1 MKELI
6 NKKHMKELINK
17 FKKMDLTKR
26 IVIIF
31 ITISFSFIGVFSV
44 YNSNKQDTN
53 KTQITQTE
61 TKKKDTKKE
70 SKTEEKIEEKQDVK
84 EEVETKIENKQEIS
98 KIVVEENKVETQ
110 EPIKEE
116 VVKNNLINISLQVE
130 GVNEIIMSG
139 SISLEQDTTVYDAL
153 KNMASQKSISI
164 SSSGFG
170 SATYIKGINGLKEFD
185 YGPGSGW
192 MYKVNGISPNYGA
205 KAYKLKDGDNVVWY
219 YVTGE
224 E

>member
-1 MKELI
+1 MK
-6 NKKHMKELINK
+6 KLINK
-17 FKKMDLTKR
+17 FKNMDLTKR

-44 YNSNKQDTN
+44 YNSNKQEPD

-70 SKTEEKIEEKQDVK
+70 TKKEITTEDKQEEVVK
-84 EEVETKIENKQEIS
+84 ETKTEVETKKEIS
-98 KIVVEENKVETQ
+98 KEVVEENKVVSQ

-116 VVKNNLINISLQVE
+116 VVENNLINITLQVE

-139 SISLEQDTTVYDAL
+139 SISVEKDTTVYDVL

-170 SATYIKGINGLKEFD
+170 SATYVKGINGLKEFD

>member
-1 MKELI
+1 MK
-6 NKKHMKELINK
+6 KLINK
-17 FKKMDLTKR
+17 FKNMDLTKR

-44 YNSNKQDTN
+44 YNSNKQEPN
-53 KTQITQTE
+53 KTQITQTK

-70 SKTEEKIEEKQDVK
+70 TKTEIITEDKQ
-84 EEVETKIENKQEIS
+84 
-98 KIVVEENKVETQ
+98 
-110 EPIKEE
+110 EE
-116 VVKNNLINISLQVE
+116 VVKETETKVETKKETSKPVVEEENKAISQEPVKEAEVENNLINISLQVE

-139 SISLEQDTTVYDAL
+139 SISIEKDTTVYDAL
-153 KNMASQKSISI
+153 KNMANQKSISI
-164 SSSGFG
+164 SSTGFG
-170 SATYIKGINGLKEFD
+170 SATYVKGINGLKEFD

-192 MYKVNGISPNYGA
+192 MYKVNGVSPNYGA